1 MVEENKN
8 GRKILIIDDDNFLL
22 DMYALK
28 FGQNGYQV
36 DTALGSTVAL
46 DKLKAGSTP
55 DVIVTDLL
63 MPVMDGFELLEKI
76 RDEKLVPNAKRII
89 LSNLSQD
96 GDIERGNSLEVDG
109 YIVKASCTPSEVL
122 EKVNKIIEQK

>member
-1 MVEENKN
+1 
-8 GRKILIIDDDNFLL
+8 
-22 DMYALK
+22 MYALK

-46 DKLKAGSTP
+46 DKLKAGATP

>member
-1 MVEENKN
+1 MAEENKN
-8 GRKILIIDDDNFLL
+8 GKKILIIDDDNFLL

-46 DKLKAGSTP
+46 DKLKAGATP

-76 RDEKLVPNAKRII
+76 RDEKLVPNAERII
-89 LSNLSQD
+89 LSNVSQD

>member
-1 MVEENKN
+1 MAEENKN
-8 GRKILIIDDDNFLL
+8 GKKILIIDDDNFLL

-46 DKLKAGSTP
+46 DKLKGGATP

>member
-1 MVEENKN
+1 MAEENKN

-46 DKLKAGSTP
+46 DKLKGGATP

-96 GDIERGNSLEVDG
+96 GDIERGKSLGVDG

-122 EKVNKIIEQK
+122 EKVNKIIE

>member
-1 MVEENKN
+1 MAEENKN
-8 GRKILIIDDDNFLL
+8 GKKILIIDDDNFLL

-46 DKLKAGSTP
+46 DKLKAGATP